1 MHNSYIFRRQSFII
15 MSISFNKADKSAT
28 LGNRTALKSFL
39 EKQIKKEGLIIE
51 NLQYVF
57 CSDKYLLDIN
67 KQFLAHDYYTDI
79 ISFDLSE
86 QKGQLIGDIYIS
98 VDRVK
103 ENAKTMGTT
112 QVNELLRVIFHG
124 ALHFCG
130 YKDKK
135 PADVKLMRSMED
147 KWLKAFFKLTGH

>member
-1 MHNSYIFRRQSFII
+1 MSRTIF
-15 MSISFNKADKSAT
+15 FNKADKSIT
-28 LGNRTALKSFL
+28 LGNRVALKAFL
-39 EKQIKKEGLIIE
+39 EKRLKKEGIKIE
-51 NLQYVF
+51 CLQYVF

-67 KQFLAHDYYTDI
+67 KQFLNHDFYTDI

-86 QKGQLIGDIYIS
+86 IKGQLIGDIYIS

-103 ENAKTMGTT
+103 ENAKTHKTT
-112 QVNELLRVIFHG
+112 RGNELLRVIFHG

-147 KWLKAFFKLTGH
+147 KWLKMFHMERSKSK

>member
-1 MHNSYIFRRQSFII
+1 MNTT
-15 MSISFNKADKSAT
+15 ISFNKADKSIT
-28 LGNRTALKSFL
+28 LGNRVALKAFL
-39 EKQIKKEGLIIE
+39 EKQLKKEGIRIE
-51 NLQYVF
+51 CLQYVF

-67 KQFLAHDYYTDI
+67 KQFLNHDYYTDI

-86 QKGQLIGDIYIS
+86 TKGVLIGDIYIS

-103 ENAKTMGTT
+103 ENAKTMKTT
-112 QVNELLRVIFHG
+112 QGNELLRVIFHG

-135 PADVKLMRSMED
+135 PADAKLMRSMED
-147 KWLKAFFKLTGH
+147 KWLRAYLKLTK

>member
-1 MHNSYIFRRQSFII
+1 

-67 KQFLAHDYYTDI
+67 KKFLAHDYYTDI

-135 PADVKLMRSMED
+135 PTDVKLMRTMED
-147 KWLKAFFKLTGH
+147 KWLKAFLKLTGH